1 MKAHFVSQWLL
12 VITILSFCVT
22 ADTQTSEQ
30 LAAGIMGK
38 DGWLFYRH
46 ELTEDGHAA
55 MTDASLHLIQRFN
68 RVLAANGIGMLVV
81 MVPLKMRVYAEYLPD
96 DIKMGDYMI
105 GNYERM
111 GKVLQAAR
119 VNVANLNSVFL
130 DRAKRNSDTSLF
142 FRLDTHWT
150 PGGAM
155 LAAQTIQEAISSKPE
170 LKKAFEATP
179 EVPMKI
185 VYSEHKQFSPSN
197 DLVKQLPKDAPT
209 FAREQVLPFEAS
221 RTQLAK
227 LELIGDA
234 LSTGVALVGSS
245 YSRDWTG
252 FSDALRYRLQRD
264 VVTSA
269 VGADRG
275 FWVGMEGYLRDDAFQ
290 SQRPK
295 VVIWEMPERDMRAPP
310 DYPYREPRYVSDN
323 TEWLLRV
330 SALVQTSCRPSKVR
344 ASAAPLGLAADAR
357 TAALGTAA
365 TTDSDFIEILFDR
378 PVDRLDYLSGRAKVL
393 GSKVL
398 TLEASGP
405 GVVTRRFT
413 MSVPG
418 DEVAHVIKTP
428 LPSNESGYTKVRV
441 YPGMSNGFSLQEL
454 QVCRQPED
462 LLN

>member
-1 MKAHFVSQWLL
+1 M
-12 VITILSFCVT
+12 VIAILNFCVT
-22 ADTQTSEQ
+22 SDTQASEQ
-30 LAAGIMGK
+30 LAAGIVGK

-55 MTDASLHLIQRFN
+55 MTDASLDLLQRFN
-68 RVLAANGIGMLVV
+68 RVLSASDISMLVV

-96 DIKMGDYMI
+96 DIKISDYML

-111 GKVLQAAR
+111 RKVLQAAR
-119 VNVANLNSVFL
+119 VNVADLNSVFL
-130 DRAKRNSDTSLF
+130 DRAKRNSDTLLY

-155 LAAQTIQEAISSKPE
+155 LAADAIKEAISSKPE
-170 LKKAFEATP
+170 LKKVFEATP

-185 VYSEHKQFSPSN
+185 VYSERKQFSPSN

-209 FAREQVLPFEAS
+209 FAREQVLLFEVS
-221 RTQLAK
+221 RAQSAK

-234 LSTGVALVGSS
+234 PSVGVALVGSS

-264 VVTSA
+264 VVSAA
-269 VGADRG
+269 VGADQG
-275 FWVGMEGYLRDDAFQ
+275 SWVGMESYLRDDAFQ

-295 VVIWEMPERDMRAPP
+295 ALIWEMPERDMRAPP
-310 DYPYREPRYVSDN
+310 DYPFREPRYVSDN

-330 SALVQTSCRPSKVR
+330 SALVQTSCRPSSVR
-344 ASAAPLGLAADAR
+344 ASVAPLGLAANVKSAE
-357 TAALGTAA
+357 LGAGA
-365 TTDSDFIEILFDR
+365 TTDGDFIEIHFDR
-378 PVDRLDYLSGRAKVL
+378 PIDRLDYLSGRAKAL

-405 GVVTRRFT
+405 GVATRRFT
-413 MSVPG
+413 LSVPG
-418 DEVAHVIKTP
+418 DDVAHVIKTP
-428 LPSNESGYTKVRV
+428 LPSGGSGYTKVQV
-441 YPGMSNGFSLQEL
+441 YPGKSNGFSLQGL
-454 QVCRQPED
+454 QICRQPED
-462 LLN
+462 LLI